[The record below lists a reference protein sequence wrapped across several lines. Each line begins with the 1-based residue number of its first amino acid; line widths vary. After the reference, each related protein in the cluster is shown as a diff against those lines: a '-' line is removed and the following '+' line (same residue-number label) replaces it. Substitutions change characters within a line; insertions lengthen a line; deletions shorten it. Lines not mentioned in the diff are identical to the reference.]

1 MHFNNISSPKEML
14 LQKLMRGTCHN
25 TMKMVQYI
33 PTKDIEEFRITNKDH
48 TNPLPV
54 HVINA
59 INLWGESIWKLY
71 YLLNPNNL
79 T

>member
-1 MHFNNISSPKEML
+1 ML

-33 PTKDIEEFRITNKDH
+33 PTKDIEEFRITKKYY

-54 HVINA
+54 HAINA
-59 INLWGESIWKLY
+59 IKFVGRK
-71 YLLNPNNL
+71 YLEALLL
-79 T
+79 TKSQ